1 MKSAQIMSREEIHAF
16 GIEVVAKQLIKE
28 GIVVEGINT
37 QIGLDP
43 QIRARKSGVLS
54 FIVVRTACYPDKGM
68 LDPDV
73 HFQMIEYADKHQ
85 AIPYFASVGIGN
97 ATGKSDK
104 EMSIPIKGAG
114 FYIAYNGLLIITRS
128 DRVSL
133 AGE

>member
-28 GIVVEGINT
+28 GIVVEVINT

>member
-1 MKSAQIMSREEIHAF
+1 MSREEIHAF

-28 GIVVEGINT
+28 GIVVEVINT